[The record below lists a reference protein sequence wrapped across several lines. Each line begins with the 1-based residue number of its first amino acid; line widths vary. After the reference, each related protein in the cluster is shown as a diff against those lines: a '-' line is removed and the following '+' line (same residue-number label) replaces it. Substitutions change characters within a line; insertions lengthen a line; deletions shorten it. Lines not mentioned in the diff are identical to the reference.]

1 MVDLNSYIM
10 SCNLYFIGANNAK
23 GDGEL
28 QLSLT
33 HAWHPDTCPCPV
45 GSVLQCCNEIAI
57 EIGWKQLYLWVIRI
71 LKRTKWRQKWF
82 YLKSIFRKGITNLN
96 QPISNYRQFNYLF
109 VTQKTSSKLVALKYG
124 KPWKQF
130 NLDNIQQISSRLFTS
145 LWWVRWFNLLEIVY
159 KQAVTVL
166 IHFIQIITEKIVHT

>member
-45 GSVLQCCNEIAI
+45 GSVLQCCNENAI
-57 EIGWKQLYLWVIRI
+57 EIGRKQLYLWLIRI
-71 LKRTKWRQKWF
+71 LKKDQMKTKMLFRWNHFSKGHCKFRILDNSIICHPKTLSKLGA
-82 YLKSIFRKGITNLN
+82 LKS
-96 QPISNYRQFNYLF
+96 
-109 VTQKTSSKLVALKYG
+109 G

-145 LWWVRWFNLLEIVY
+145 LWWVRWFILLEIVY
-159 KQAVTVL
+159 EQAVTVL
-166 IHFIQIITEKIVHT
+166 IHFIQIITETIVHT